1 MKFELYLGKPNDP
14 PPDKWMEI
22 FENKACNAF
31 LKLRKNADIFISLL
45 VLMIVSGLEELD
57 LQSIGFLKKAMFL
70 DVSEEEATVKF
81 REVIE
86 IARK

>member
-1 MKFELYLGKPNDP
+1 MRHMKFELYLGKSNDTP
-14 PPDKWMEI
+14 PAKWMEI

-81 REVIE
+81 RE
-86 IARK
+86 